1 MQQVHRSLVFKQLV
15 GGLSEEGGAFTERNA
30 PADID
35 DSYSGSFTMRG
46 SQCHLDWTQASF
58 FGAAPWLPLPFIPGF
73 PGKGNFLDMMISAPP
88 VRPGTT
94 LNSSMKAR
102 IKNMP
107 RPEVLSRFSS
117 ARGSGTLLRS
127 KPFPSSKTWMI
138 ILSGVRARAR
148 GFFFSGRSSLP

>member
-1 MQQVHRSLVFKQLV
+1 MCCQKLA
-15 GGLSEEGGAFTERNA
+15 EGPAHEDSRFTERNGA
-30 PADID
+30 ADID
-35 DSYSGSFTMRG
+35 DSYSGSFTIRG

-117 ARGSGTLLRS
+117 ARGSGTLL
-127 KPFPSSKTWMI
+127 
-138 ILSGVRARAR
+138 
-148 GFFFSGRSSLP
+148 